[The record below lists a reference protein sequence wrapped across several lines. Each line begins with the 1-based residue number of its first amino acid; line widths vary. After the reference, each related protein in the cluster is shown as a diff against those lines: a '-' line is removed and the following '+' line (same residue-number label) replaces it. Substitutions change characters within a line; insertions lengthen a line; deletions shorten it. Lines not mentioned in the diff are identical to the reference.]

1 MFRWLRR
8 QPKQPAAETH
18 RWFGLRPQERDFKS
32 APLTS
37 DQTARFDRFTE
48 AARRVLTLAEE
59 EARRLNHNFVG
70 TEHLLL
76 GLVRESDTMAADMLA
91 NLGVD
96 LRKVCT
102 AVAFIIGQGDKRVSG
117 DIVLTPRTKKA
128 IEFAVDE
135 ARRLNDSFIGSEH
148 LLIGLL
154 REGEGIAYGVL
165 ESLGVTLERARIE
178 VVRSRSGDASLRA
191 APAMSEAAPDVPLV
205 ADEQTR
211 ARATSALRVAQVALR
226 AYDGTSI
233 EQTMLASFAIPK
245 LARLLDSL
253 ENSAPSATIAGLRDS
268 LLAELGPLRALVEA
282 LRAQNQPQ
290 TAGILA
296 SALSTYAEALIT

>member
-1 MFRWLRR
+1 M
-8 QPKQPAAETH
+8 
-18 RWFGLRPQERDFKS
+18 
-32 APLTS
+32 
-37 DQTARFDRFTE
+37 
-48 AARRVLTLAEE
+48 
-59 EARRLNHNFVG
+59 NHNFIG

-76 GLVRESDTMAADMLA
+76 GLVRETDTMAADVLA
-91 NLGVD
+91 NLRVD
-96 LRKVCT
+96 LPKVRT
-102 AVAFIIGQGDKRVSG
+102 AVLFIIGQGDRGVPG
-117 DIVLTPRTKKA
+117 DIGLTPRAKKA

-165 ESLGVTLERARIE
+165 QSLGVTLERARTE
-178 VVRSRSGDASLRA
+178 VVRSRSVNRRLRV
-191 APAMSEAAPDVPLV
+191 PRPTSEAGPDVPLV

-211 ARATSALRVAQVALR
+211 ARSTSALRAAQAALR

-253 ENSAPSATIAGLRDS
+253 ETAVPPATIAGLRDGF
-268 LLAELGPLRALVEA
+268 LAELGPLRALVEA

-290 TAGILA
+290 TAGLLA